1 MASNFYIW
9 TLNLGKRSA
18 CSYYRIEVPMTQLS
32 GMDYANIFE
41 ENGEQRKDS
50 NLALMYADIGH
61 FYAAGGEPFLH
72 KFQTLRKINPAIRDG
87 NEIYPPAIIYDIDDN
102 NDFVHPFNTVF
113 AKLGVRGYP
122 DARFLK
128 PGEGLEIWQGT
139 KEDGG
144 KQIAEWVD
152 QETHYED
159 VTFDVARNLH
169 QMKVRHEVIRQ
180 AHGVTVAS
188 PTLARYMRDVI
199 GAKNVYVFPNTI
211 VPEHFEKI
219 RAVREDD
226 SIRILWQGG
235 MSHWI
240 DWYPL
245 RDALKTVAQKYP
257 NVKFVIFGE
266 WFNWI
271 HENIPDTMVEHHP
284 WVSYDAYKLKRGLL
298 NVDINLC
305 PLVKNAFN
313 VCKSAIKWYEASLW
327 ETPEATLAEKTPP
340 YSEEIVDGENG
351 LLYNSPEEFV
361 QKLSALIEDA
371 ALRRR
376 LADSARHWVLEN
388 RTPKATIP
396 GLFDFYAETRA
407 RQRRDLGKPI
417 IKKPTLEQIKKV
429 GVSLR

>member
-1 MASNFYIW
+1 MASPFYIW

-18 CSYYRIEVPMTQLS
+18 CSYYRIEVPMTQLAS
-32 GMDYANIFE
+32 LNYASIFE

-50 NLALMYADIGH
+50 NIALMYADVAH

-72 KFQTLRKINPAIRDG
+72 KFRTLRKIAPAIRDG
-87 NEIYPPAIIYDIDDN
+87 NDIYPPAIIYDIDDN

-128 PGEGLEIWQGT
+128 PGEGLEIVDA
-139 KEDGG
+139 EG
-144 KQIAEWVD
+144 KQIGAWVD
-152 QETHYED
+152 GETFYENI
-159 VTFDVARNLH
+159 TFDVARNLH
-169 QMKVRHEVIRQ
+169 QMKVRHEVIRN

-188 PTLARYMRDVI
+188 PTLARYMHDVV
-199 GAKNVYVFPNTI
+199 GVKDVYVFPNTI

-245 RDALKTVAQKYP
+245 RDALKSVAQKYP

-298 NVDINLC
+298 NIDINLC
-305 PLVKNAFN
+305 PLVNNVFNA
-313 VCKSAIKWYEASLW
+313 CKSAIKWYEASLW
-327 ETPEATLAEKTPP
+327 ETPEATLAQKSPT
-340 YSEEIVDGENG
+340 YSEIVDGETG
-351 LLYNSPEEFV
+351 LLYETPEQFV
-361 QKLSALIEDA
+361 EKLSLLIEDV
-371 ALRRR
+371 ALRNRVAAGARR
-376 LADSARHWVLEN
+376 WVLEN

-396 GLFDFYAETRA
+396 GLFDFYGEVRA
-407 RQRRDLGKPI
+407 RQRRELGRPI
-417 IKKPTLEQIKKV
+417 IKSPTFEQIKKI
-429 GVSLR
+429 GIALK

>member
-1 MASNFYIW
+1 VASNFYVW
-9 TLNLGKRSA
+9 TLNLGKRTA
-18 CSYYRIEVPMTQLS
+18 CSYYRIEVPMTQLAAL
-32 GMDYANIFE
+32 DYANIFE

-50 NLALMYADIGH
+50 NIALMYSDVAH

-72 KFQTLRKINPAIRDG
+72 KFQTLRKIKPAVREG
-87 NEIYPPAIIYDIDDN
+87 NDIYPPAIIYDVDDN

-128 PGEGLEIWQGT
+128 PGEGLEIIDST
-139 KEDGG
+139 G
-144 KQIAEWVD
+144 KQIGGWVD
-152 QETHYED
+152 GETFYEN

-169 QMKVRHEVIRQ
+169 QMKVRHELIRT
-180 AHGVTVAS
+180 AHGVTVTS
-188 PTLARYMRDVI
+188 PTLARYMRDVV
-199 GAKNVYVFPNTI
+199 GARDVYVFPNTI
-211 VPEHFEKI
+211 VPEHFENI
-219 RAVREDD
+219 RAVRTDD
-226 SIRILWQGG
+226 SVRILWQGG

-284 WVSYDAYKLKRGLL
+284 WVGYDAYKLKRGLL
-298 NVDINLC
+298 NIDINLC
-305 PLVKNAFN
+305 PLIKNAFN
-313 VCKSAIKWYEASLW
+313 VCKSGIKMYEASIW
-327 ETPEATLAEKTPP
+327 EEPEVTLAERTPP

-351 LLYNSPEEFV
+351 FLYGTPAEFV
-361 QKLSALIEDA
+361 EKLSALIEGAPLRKRVATA
-371 ALRRR
+371 AKK
-376 LADSARHWVLEN
+376 WVLDN

-396 GLFDFYAETRA
+396 GLFDFYTEVRA
-407 RQRRDLGKPI
+407 KQRRELGRPI
-417 IKKPTLEQIKKV
+417 IKKPTLDQIKKV
-429 GVSLR
+429 GVALR